1 MEPHV
6 TAATENVTMARIK
19 LTAGRIRDFTCPTDK
34 AQAFLWDTEA
44 PGLALRATPAS
55 ESRAF
60 IFQAKL
66 NGKALRIT
74 IGDSRAWGIEDAR
87 TEARRLQTEIDQGN
101 DPRQQKAERIAAAEA
116 KRAAAEA
123 AKADAERQARYTLRA
138 LCDAYVARLERA
150 GKAKSAASTRS
161 AFKCHVFPHAEI
173 ADTPA
178 RAVTPHQVAALVRKV
193 REAGKERAAGVLR
206 SYLSAAFNTAKRAP
220 FDSALPA
227 DLIPFGI
234 EHNPVDV
241 IPAIAVQ
248 RGERTLS
255 AGEMRAYIGH
265 LLRIGN
271 ETGPEL
277 SDTALLLALYAG
289 GQRMAQLLRA
299 KVGDFDQD
307 TATLRLW
314 DGKGKRTQ
322 PREHLLPLAPH
333 AAGMVAALV
342 ERAKARETDRAKQEG
357 RAPELTGLWLFSTHG
372 RVAMNPETVSNR
384 AAEVCAGIGGE
395 LFNVRDIRRTVET
408 MLAALGISKDTR
420 AQLLSH
426 GISGVQAAHY
436 DRHAYTDEKRAAL
449 VAWEARLEAI
459 RQAERTPSSVVRL
472 GQRAVA

>member
-123 AKADAERQARYTLRA
+123 AKADAERLARYTLRA

-342 ERAKARETDRAKQEG
+342 ERAKARETERAKQEG
-357 RAPELTGLWLFSTHG
+357 RAPELAGLWLFSTHG

-395 LFNVRDIRRTVET
+395 PFTLRDIRRTVET

-459 RQAERTPSSVVRL
+459 RQAERTPSNVVRL
-472 GQRAVA
+472 GQRAA

>member
-44 PGLALRATPAS
+44 PGLALRATPGS
-55 ESRAF
+55 EARAF

-66 NGKALRIT
+66 NGKALRVT
-74 IGDSRAWGIEDAR
+74 IGDSRAWGIDDAR

-138 LCDAYVARLERA
+138 LCDAYVARLEKA

-255 AGEMRAYIGH
+255 AGELRAYIGH
-265 LLRIGN
+265 LLRIGH

-277 SDTALLLALYAG
+277 ADVALLLALYAG

-299 KVGDFDQD
+299 KVGDFDHD

-357 RAPELTGLWLFSTHG
+357 RAPELAGLWLFSTHG

-384 AAEVCAGIGGE
+384 AAEVCTGIGGE
-395 LFNVRDIRRTVET
+395 PFTLRDIRRTVET
-408 MLAALGISKDTR
+408 MLAALGISKDTH

-459 RQAERTPSSVVRL
+459 RQSERTPSNVVRL
-472 GQRAVA
+472 GQRAA